1 MISTLKAH
9 SRNPLCRTPTTHGQ
23 LVSELDTSVEENEGM
38 LKRMKS
44 QILFCA
50 CVWTAT
56 ATAMCTSHS
65 NCAYCSGQCSAMSGT
80 CWNAAGDVLS
90 QSPIIFLLPHHPT
103 PLRYVWECIGEAAR
117 ALALARSLWSYFGV
131 CFLRCV
137 VVSVCVWECVRVRD
151 KERVC
156 VCMRERECYTV
167 WGRECVCISVCECLR
182 ECVCARAGVNAIRI
196 RSFPEHVFFA
206 SAACTVHTL
215 IFCVCMRACVHE
227 CVCLIVNMYIQIIVY
242 NHVFMTT
249 HKCVYTQCGPPEQG
263 STNSGNDGGE
273 GDVNLGT

>member
-90 QSPIIFLLPHHPT
+90 QSPYFPFAPPPH
-103 PLRYVWECIGEAAR
+103 PLTVCVGMHRRGSSRSCT
-117 ALALARSLWSYFGV
+117 RSLSVVVFRRIFFALCCGECLRVGV
-131 CFLRCV
+131 CASERQRAC
-137 VVSVCVWECVRVRD
+137 VCVYERERVLYSVG
-151 KERVC
+151 KRVC
-156 VCMRERECYTV
+156 VY
-167 WGRECVCISVCECLR
+167 ECV
-182 ECVCARAGVNAIRI
+182 
-196 RSFPEHVFFA
+196 
-206 SAACTVHTL
+206 
-215 IFCVCMRACVHE
+215 
-227 CVCLIVNMYIQIIVY
+227 
-242 NHVFMTT
+242 
-249 HKCVYTQCGPPEQG
+249 
-263 STNSGNDGGE
+263 
-273 GDVNLGT
+273 